1 MPEWIAIVLRSI
13 TTIFVL
19 LAITRLLG
27 KRQITQLTYFEYIT
41 GITIGSIAAYVA
53 LEDDGRWWLA
63 LVSLV
68 TWGIIVLAF
77 EYLTIYSKRIR
88 DLVDGKATVLIK
100 EGKILEDNMKK
111 ERYTTDELLQQLRK
125 RNVFNVS
132 DVEFA
137 VLETSGELTVLLKE
151 SERPLNRNML
161 GIRAPNLTEPQ
172 TVIMD
177 GKVINEA
184 LATAGYS
191 PGWLDAELEKLGV
204 TKENV
209 FLAQV
214 DALGQLHV
222 DLYDDKIELTE
233 PQERQRLKAQLK
245 KCAADLESFAL
256 SVQDPAAKSM
266 YAECSEKINR
276 ALVELEPY
284 LK

>member
-77 EYLTIYSKRIR
+77 EFLTIYSKRVR

-125 RNVFNVS
+125 RNVFRVS
-132 DVEFA
+132 DVEYA
-137 VLETSGELTVLLKE
+137 MLETSGELTVLLKE

-222 DLYDDKIELTE
+222 DLYDDKIELPE

>member
-53 LEDDGRWWLA
+53 VEDNSRWWLA

-68 TWGIIVLAF
+68 TWGVIVLIF
-77 EYLTIYSKRIR
+77 EYLTIYSKRVR
-88 DLVDGKATVLIK
+88 DLVDGKGTVLIK

-125 RNVFNVS
+125 KNVFRVS

-137 VLETSGELTVLLKE
+137 VLETSGDLNVLLKE

-191 PGWLDAELEKLGV
+191 PGWLDTELEKLGV

-222 DLYDDKIELTE
+222 DLYDDKLEVPE

-256 SVQDPAAKSM
+256 SVEDPSVKAMFADS
-266 YAECSEKINR
+266 AEKINR

-284 LK
+284 LQ

>member
-161 GIRAPNLTEPQ
+161 GIRTPNLTEPQ

-222 DLYDDKIELTE
+222 DLYDDKIELPE

>member
-222 DLYDDKIELTE
+222 DLYDDKIELPE